1 MNQND
6 DKWAYLFDKYNIL
19 EHIKNEG
26 VAIITASQIKE
37 CREPRLMTKFDSKG
51 NRPTIFK
58 DNNLSILPRT
68 RGEYVISSF
77 AAYAELKEIEDTPRQ
92 VAIPEHIQSLTLD
105 GLINESIALNC
116 AYVCGILKDF
126 LEEDDLLPT
135 VSGRMGT
142 GNFSFRINKQ
152 GGSCEIAVQR
162 AQIEIDAAYEGLNSL
177 ILLEAKRALPED
189 FIVRQLY
196 YPFRV
201 WEKKVSKPVKPIFM
215 SFSNGL
221 FRLYQYC
228 FTDVMN
234 YNSFSLVKQGSY
246 MIMTE
251 IRLADLEYILK
262 NVHIVEEPDLPFPQ
276 ADKLSRVV
284 SLMELLIDGE
294 MTKQEITSQYAF
306 DERQADYYASA
317 GRYLGFIGKIEDS
330 TFCLTP
336 EGEKVMRLGYRE
348 RQLEIAKKVL
358 AHRVFNKVMELH
370 LYRGKMPD
378 RAEIVQIMKSA
389 GLHNVGSDSTYDR
402 RASTVSGWVNWIL
415 TLVDSNG

>member
-1 MNQND
+1 
-6 DKWAYLFDKYNIL
+6 
-19 EHIKNEG
+19 
-26 VAIITASQIKE
+26 
-37 CREPRLMTKFDSKG
+37 MTKFDSKG

-135 VSGRMGT
+135 
-142 GNFSFRINKQ
+142 
-152 GGSCEIAVQR
+152 
-162 AQIEIDAAYEGLNSL
+162 AYEGLNSL